1 MRRSLFAMLC
11 AGMLFAVLPPTGALA
26 RATVDP
32 VWSDTYAPAGVV
44 GSSPVDVAVA
54 PDGGRVF
61 VVGAAQTGPHINDLD
76 IVTIALDPASG
87 EELWSTRY
95 DTNYHRYD
103 QAGAITVSPDSGTV
117 FVTGTSTGRHY
128 VRSAVTVAYDA
139 ATGVQRWEQ
148 RCCGTLNGIG
158 RDLVA
163 SGSALYLLASI
174 ADHIYVTS
182 YDAATGARAW
192 TSTYPRGL
200 YSAGADLEVGGGG
213 VFVIGEIQFERG
225 FRDGLVLA
233 LDQATGEHRW
243 HRTFDGKWY
252 FPDGYASSGALSPDG
267 GTLFTTG
274 VVTSRHNNDT
284 ATTIAYDTASGGRLW
299 ASRIQR
305 DLWDARVPKVEAA
318 TDGSG
323 VVVAATYVDG
333 DGHVEFVTADY
344 GPSDGARRWLRRE
357 PMGDYQARVIDLAL
371 SPDGDRAYVGGFGS
385 TVAGAQSGWLALA
398 YDTAVGGAPTWIR
411 SAPLSSE
418 YDAVVGVE
426 VAPDGTLVYLTGER
440 VADIVTEAVAGP

>member
-1 MRRSLFAMLC
+1 MFVVLC
-11 AGMLFAVLPPTGALA
+11 AGTLFAILPSTGALA

-32 VWSDTYAPAGVV
+32 VWSDTYAPAGIA
-44 GSSPVDVAVA
+44 GSSPADVAVA
-54 PDGGRVF
+54 PDGGSVY

-76 IVTIALDPASG
+76 IVTIAFDPASG
-87 EELWSTRY
+87 DELWSTRY
-95 DTNYHRYD
+95 DTSYHRYD
-103 QAGAITVSPDSGTV
+103 QAGAITVSPDGETV

-148 RCCGTLNGIG
+148 RCCGTFAGG
-158 RDLVA
+158 GGDMVA
-163 SGSALYLLASI
+163 SGSQLYVLGYVN
-174 ADHIYVTS
+174 DHIIVLS

-192 TSTYPRGL
+192 TSTYPRGV
-200 YSAGADLEVGGGG
+200 YSSGADLEVGGGA
-213 VFVIGEIQFERG
+213 VFVIGEIQEETG

-233 LDQATGEHRW
+233 LDQATGDRRW
-243 HRTFDGKWY
+243 HRTFDGKWV

-267 GTLFTTG
+267 ATLFTTG

-284 ATTIAYDTASGGRLW
+284 TTTIAYDAATGGRLW
-299 ASRIQR
+299 ASRIQE
-305 DLWDARVPKVEAA
+305 DLWDARIPKVEAA
-318 TDGSG
+318 ADGSG
-323 VVVAATYVDG
+323 VVVAATSVDG
-333 DGHVEFVTADY
+333 DGNVKFVMADY
-344 GPSDGARRWLRRE
+344 GPSDGVRRWLRRE